1 LNPVRKDRLHFR
13 KLDYYTRN
21 VTLRVMPRALFVA
34 RLPRLLD
41 SLSDYSSEEIL
52 ARVDYC
58 NKLSELFFVDRAA
71 LPCRLK
77 DVQSA
82 YYFDFQRHLRYFPSS
97 VRYYFRF
104 SDETCAPGRPTFL
117 KTRCIAGPNSDSVL
131 LNLGALRHFRF
142 VDDKTAFESKKPV
155 AVFRGACKQRHR
167 QYFLEQTAGLS
178 CTDIGD
184 TRKQAARP
192 EFRRQYLTM
201 DEQLSC
207 KFIISVEGNDVAT
220 NLKWIMSSNSLC
232 FMRRPM
238 FETWFMEGRL
248 EPGRHY
254 VLLRDDYSDL
264 SEKIDFYTRNTGEA
278 LAIIR
283 AAHDHVNQFKDRKK
297 ERLVFLL
304 VMAKY
309 FALSGQLDL
318 RRLSLRA
325 SLPWSR

>member
-1 LNPVRKDRLHFR
+1 VRKDRLHFR
-13 KLDYYTRN
+13 KLNYYTRN
-21 VTLRVMPRALFVA
+21 VALRVVPRPLLVA
-34 RLPRLLD
+34 RLPRLLE
-41 SLSDYSSEEIL
+41 SLSDYPIGEIL
-52 ARVDYC
+52 SRVDYC
-58 NKLSELFFVDRAA
+58 NKLSEPFAVDKDAP
-71 LPCRLK
+71 PCRLK

-82 YYFDFQRHLRYFPSS
+82 YYFDFQRHLRFFPAS

-104 SDETCAPGRPTFL
+104 SDRTRIPERPTFL
-117 KTRCIAGPNSDSVL
+117 KARPISGPNANSVM
-131 LNLGALRHFRF
+131 LNLDALRHFRF
-142 VDDKTAFESKKPV
+142 VEDKLSFESKKPV
-155 AVFRGACKQRHR
+155 AVFRGACKQKHR
-167 QYFLEQTAGLS
+167 QYFLEQTAGLP

-184 TRKQAARP
+184 TRKQPTRP
-192 EFRRQYLTM
+192 EFRRPYLTL
-201 DEQLSC
+201 DEQLTH

-232 FMRRPM
+232 FMRRPE

-264 SEKIDFYTRNTGEA
+264 SEKIDYYTRNTGEA

-283 AAHDHVNQFKDRKK
+283 AAHDHVNQFKDRNK

-309 FALSGQLDL
+309 FALSRQIDL
-318 RRLSLRA
+318 RRLSSRVN
-325 SLPWSR
+325 LPWP

>member
-58 NKLSELFFVDRAA
+58 NKLSEPFTVDKDAP
-71 LPCRLK
+71 PCRLK

-82 YYFDFQRHLRYFPSS
+82 YYFDFQRHLRYFPAS

-104 SDETCAPGRPTFL
+104 SDSTRIPERPTFL
-117 KTRCIAGPNSDSVL
+117 KARSISEANFNSVM
-131 LNLGALRHFRF
+131 LNLDSLRHFRF
-142 VDDKTAFESKKPV
+142 VRDEVPFDSKKPV
-155 AVFRGACKQRHR
+155 AVFRGACKQQHR
-167 QYFLEQTAGLS
+167 QYFLAQTAGLP

-184 TRKQAARP
+184 TRKQATRP

-201 DEQLSC
+201 DEQLSY

-309 FALSGQLDL
+309 FALSGQLDS
-318 RRLSLRA
+318 RRLSLPA

>member
-1 LNPVRKDRLHFR
+1 MRKDRLHFR
-13 KLDYYTRN
+13 KLNYYTRN

-131 LNLGALRHFRF
+131 LNLDALRHFRF

-201 DEQLSC
+201 DEQLSY

-232 FMRRPM
+232 FMRRPK

-264 SEKIDFYTRNTGEA
+264 SEKIDYYTRNTGEA

-283 AAHDHVNQFKDRKK
+283 AAHDHVDRFKDRKK

-309 FALSGQLDL
+309 FALSGQVDL
-318 RRLSLRA
+318 RRLSPRT
-325 SLPWSR
+325 SLPWLP

>member
-1 LNPVRKDRLHFR
+1 MRKDRLHFR
-13 KLDYYTRN
+13 KLNYYTRN

-41 SLSDYSSEEIL
+41 SLADYSREEIL
-52 ARVDYC
+52 SRVDYC
-58 NKLSELFFVDRAA
+58 NKLSEPFSVDRNA
-71 LPCRLK
+71 PRCRLK

-82 YYFDFQRHLRYFPSS
+82 YYFDFQRHLRYFPAS

-104 SDETCAPGRPTFL
+104 SDSTRIPERPTFL
-117 KTRCIAGPNSDSVL
+117 KARSISDANSDSVM
-131 LNLGALRHFRF
+131 LNLDALRHFRF
-142 VDDKTAFESKKPV
+142 VEDEIPFESKKPV
-155 AVFRGACKQRHR
+155 AVFRGACKQQHR
-167 QYFLEQTAGLS
+167 QYFLAQTAGLV
-178 CTDIGD
+178 CTNIGD
-184 TRKQAARP
+184 TRKQATRP
-192 EFRRQYLTM
+192 EFRRPYLTM
-201 DEQLSC
+201 DEQLAH

-232 FMRRPM
+232 FMRRPK

-264 SEKIDFYTRNTGEA
+264 SEKIDYYTRNTGEA

-283 AAHDHVNQFKDRKK
+283 AAHDYIDQFKDRKK

-318 RRLSLRA
+318 DRFSLRA

>member
-1 LNPVRKDRLHFR
+1 MRKDRLHFR

>member
-1 LNPVRKDRLHFR
+1 MRKDRLHFR

-201 DEQLSC
+201 DEQLSY

>member
-1 LNPVRKDRLHFR
+1 VRKDRLHFR
-13 KLDYYTRN
+13 KLNYYTRN

-131 LNLGALRHFRF
+131 LNLDALRHFRF

-201 DEQLSC
+201 DEQLSY

-232 FMRRPM
+232 FMRRPK

-264 SEKIDFYTRNTGEA
+264 SEKIDYYTRNTGEA

-283 AAHDHVNQFKDRKK
+283 AAHDHVDRFKDRKK

-309 FALSGQLDL
+309 FALSGQVDL
-318 RRLSLRA
+318 RRLSPRT
-325 SLPWSR
+325 SLPWLP

>member
-1 LNPVRKDRLHFR
+1 MRKDRLHFR
-13 KLDYYTRN
+13 KLNYYTRN

-201 DEQLSC
+201 DEQLSY

-232 FMRRPM
+232 FMRRPK

-264 SEKIDFYTRNTGEA
+264 SEKIDYYTRNTGEA

-283 AAHDHVNQFKDRKK
+283 AAHDHVDRFKDRKK

-309 FALSGQLDL
+309 FALSGQVDL
-318 RRLSLRA
+318 RRLSPRT
-325 SLPWSR
+325 SLPWLP